1 VRLSVF
7 EDGKVFCKIDNIPT
21 KIHTPEK
28 YTSPLILMVNM
39 DNKMKKETK
48 IYGPIKINTD
58 MKFVRLY
65 CIPGCIDEP
74 PLEFFFTI
82 YFILLKYKLKT
93 ITHIYAR
100 QDKTSLTWESQVIL
114 ILYYKIMLVS
124 SIILNM

>member
-1 VRLSVF
+1 
-7 EDGKVFCKIDNIPT
+7 
-21 KIHTPEK
+21 
-28 YTSPLILMVNM
+28 M

-58 MKFVRLY
+58 IKFVKLY
-65 CIPGCIDEP
+65 CIAARLDEP
-74 PLEFFFTI
+74 PLEIFFAI
-82 YFILLKYKLKT
+82 HFILLKYKLKT

-124 SIILNM
+124 SIISNM